1 MRSCAV
7 DTLEGA
13 ALGTMFTGGR
23 PGAAAAE
30 VFPSL
35 VVLEQVLPQHFGW
48 KGWTEEAL
56 FWKRPRLHA
65 FFELMKY
72 EPVAQE
78 IQKTLTEKIAA
89 LEVALEVTCGCY
101 LYMFGPAFLCVP

>member
-1 MRSCAV
+1 
-7 DTLEGA
+7 
-13 ALGTMFTGGR
+13 MFTGGR

-48 KGWTEEAL
+48 KAWSEEAL

-72 EPVAQE
+72 EPAAQE
-78 IQKTLTEKIAA
+78 VEKTLAEKIAA
-89 LEVALEVTCGCY
+89 LEVACGRC
-101 LYMFGPAFLCVP
+101 LDQH